1 MNRDEIRSAID
12 RADDMSQRLPL
23 TILGIIAEA
32 TVHPHRGGYIASW
45 DITKRLESLRYEEVT
60 LCYSVPKSIY
70 DHALQQLIDEGL
82 VEEIPDLGQRYRL
95 KMKDRG

>member
-1 MNRDEIRSAID
+1 MDRTEIKAAIT
-12 RADDMSQRLPL
+12 RATGMAQRLPL

-45 DITKRLESLRYEEVT
+45 DITKRLEALCYEEVT
-60 LCYSVPKSIY
+60 LCYSIPKSIY

-82 VEEIPDLGQRYRL
+82 VEEISDLGQRYRL
-95 KMKDRG
+95 KMKVS